1 MNNQEEIR
9 KAIKYLV
16 QVDSGD
22 QPPSYEKVKDIVQT
36 VAKLKSYTG
45 NIQNLV
51 DEIMMDMQT
60 RMGVGISI
68 VDRNADHD
76 EEWVQKRKDIAWTY
90 ANAYTDYLKRQGWSP
105 RVVESIR
112 TDCRRILGHMQNPAT
127 QGGWSRRGLVIGHVQ
142 SGKTANY
149 TGLLAHAADAGYK
162 CIIVIAGI
170 HNNLRKQT
178 QERIEAGFIGRTWQ
192 ETGKTVIK
200 VGVGAY
206 ANDYPEPVTITNV
219 RSDFNK
225 QTAERS
231 GWKLNDFRKPVVL
244 VIKKNVYTLES
255 LLGWLKDLNSVNGRI
270 TDVPLLMI
278 DDEADNASI
287 NTNRPELD
295 PTRTNRLIRRILGLF
310 DKGCYIGY
318 TATPFANIFI
328 DPDAYDEEDRKDLF
342 PKDFIYLLDKPTDYF
357 GPDMVFGN
365 DDDNDDEKDEDS
377 FWIREIDDAETWLP
391 IVHKKNFNVTGLPD
405 SLCRAFRQFVLV
417 RAIRNCRN
425 QKSQHCSML
434 VNVSRFVDVQKQVR
448 YLLSDYKE
456 RLHNAILANYALPDN
471 RSDGD
476 SYMYQLHTE
485 FDEEFMS
492 GKAGENMQGNPVT
505 WQGVKRELPDVLDDM
520 QFCVINSKS
529 DEILDYKRAENDGD
543 ALTVVAVGG
552 LSLSRGLTLEG
563 LCISYMYR
571 NTRMYDTLMQM
582 GRWFGYRYGYQD
594 LCRIWLNRDSI
605 GWYSHITDKTNE
617 LRAQIREMRKNG
629 MSPED
634 FGLFVGT
641 HPDNA
646 LLITA
651 RNKMRTGK
659 TIEIGQYFGGR
670 LKESTDLSADTE
682 ICRHNENLVREFLET
697 GFDGIC
703 ERFGENLFF
712 RNVSISVVENFL
724 RRFKMSTAG
733 MDEDKK
739 GIIGYLV
746 KIADDYPEADVL
758 CVSKQNRIGNHILGV
773 QERRRGWK
781 KDGDGIWR
789 TAKRRIGGTKL
800 EHYGLS
806 DEQLAEA
813 GKLAQEAYDEGHSKS
828 ASPSDVHYRKVR
840 RKPLLMIHL
849 LKIRDENSVIPAFG
863 ISFPF
868 DEQVR
873 RDHVVVV
880 NKVWLRQDDNMDD
893 SPEDEDDYDE

>member
-9 KAIKYLV
+9 KNIKHNLHLIFKDFPSRNDVEEKAIKFGQLFN
-16 QVDSGD
+16 
-22 QPPSYEKVKDIVQT
+22 
-36 VAKLKSYTG
+36 YTG

-51 DEIMMDMQT
+51 DEFMTDMQT

-76 EEWVQKRKDIAWTY
+76 EQWVQKRKDIAWTY

-127 QGGWSRRGLVIGHVQ
+127 REGWSRRGLVIGHVQ

-178 QERIEAGFIGRTWQ
+178 QERIEEGFVGRTLQ

-206 ANDYPEPVTITNV
+206 ANDYPEPVTITTI

-310 DKGCYIGY
+310 DKSCYIGY

-365 DDDNDDEKDEDS
+365 DDDNDDGEDEDS
-377 FWIREIDDAETWLP
+377 FWVREIDDAETWLP

-405 SLCRAFRQFVLV
+405 SLYRAFRQFVLV

-425 QKSQHCSML
+425 RKLQHCSML

-448 YLLSDYKE
+448 YLLSEYKE
-456 RLHNAILANYALPDN
+456 RLQNAVLANYALQDN
-471 RSDGD
+471 LSDRD
-476 SYMYQLHTE
+476 NYMYQLHTE
-485 FDEEFMS
+485 FNVEFMS
-492 GKAGENMQGNPVT
+492 GKAGENMQDNPVT
-505 WQGVKRELPDVLDDM
+505 WQDVKRELPGVLEDM

-529 DEILDYKRAENDGD
+529 DEILDYKRAENDGN

-651 RNKMRTGK
+651 RNKMRSGK
-659 TIEIGQYFGGR
+659 TIKIGQYFGGR
-670 LKESTDLSADTE
+670 LIESTDLSADTE
-682 ICRHNENLVREFLET
+682 ICRDNENLVREFMET
-697 GFDGIC
+697 GFGGIR

-724 RRFKMSTAG
+724 RRFKMATAG
-733 MDEDKK
+733 MEEDKK
-739 GIIGYLV
+739 GVIDYLV

-758 CVSKQNRIGNHILGV
+758 CVSTQNRIGNHILGV
-773 QERRRGWK
+773 QERRRGWE
-781 KDGDGIWR
+781 KDENGIWR

-800 EHYGLS
+800 ERYGLS

-849 LKIRDENSVIPAFG
+849 LKIRDEDCIIPAFG
-863 ISFPF
+863 ISFPL
-868 DEQVR
+868 DEQIR
-873 RDHVVVV
+873 HDHVVVV
-880 NKVWLRQDDNMDD
+880 NKVWLRQDDRMGD
-893 SPEDEDDYDE
+893 SPENEDDYDE

>member
-22 QPPSYEKVKDIVQT
+22 LPPSYEEVKGIVQT

-51 DEIMMDMQT
+51 DEIMTDMQT

-76 EEWVQKRKDIAWTY
+76 EKWVQKRKDIIWTY
-90 ANAYTDYLKRQGWSP
+90 AKAYTDYLKRQGWSP

-112 TDCRRILGHMQNPAT
+112 TDCRRILGHMQNPASKDES
-127 QGGWSRRGLVIGHVQ
+127 WSRRGLVIGHVQ

-178 QERIEAGFIGRTWQ
+178 QERIEAGFIGRTLK
-192 ETGKTVIK
+192 ETGERIK

-206 ANDYPEPVTITNV
+206 DNTYPEPDTFTTI

-225 QTAERS
+225 QIAES
-231 GWKLNDFRKPVVL
+231 GYKINNSKKPVVL

-270 TDVPLLMI
+270 KDIPLLMI

-310 DKGCYIGY
+310 DKSCYIGY

-342 PKDFIYLLDKPTDYF
+342 PKDFIYLLDKPTNYF

-365 DDDNDDEKDEDS
+365 DDDNEDGKDEDS

-391 IVHKKNFNVTGLPD
+391 IVHKKNFNVSGLPD

-456 RLHNAILANYALPDN
+456 RLHNAVLANYALPDN
-471 RSDGD
+471 LSDRD

-485 FDEEFMS
+485 FDGEFMS

-505 WQGVKRELPDVLDDM
+505 WQDIKRELPDVLEDM

-617 LRAQIREMRKNG
+617 LRVQIREMRKNG

-659 TIEIGQYFGGR
+659 TIKIGQYFGGR
-670 LKESTDLSADTE
+670 LVESTDLSADTK
-682 ICRHNENLVREFLET
+682 ICRDNENLVREFLKT
-697 GFDGIC
+697 GFGGIR
-703 ERFGENLFF
+703 ERFVENLFF
-712 RNVSISVVENFL
+712 RNAPISVVENFL

-733 MDEDKK
+733 MEEDKK
-739 GIIGYLV
+739 GVIDYLV
-746 KIADDYPEADVL
+746 KIADDYPDADVL
-758 CVSKQNRIGNHILGV
+758 CVSTQNRSGNHILGI
-773 QERRRGWK
+773 QERRRGWE
-781 KDGDGIWR
+781 KDENGIWR

-800 EHYGLS
+800 ERYGLS

-813 GKLAQEAYDEGHSKS
+813 GKLAREAYDEGHSKS

-849 LKIRDENSVIPAFG
+849 LKIQDEDCIIPAFG
-863 ISFPF
+863 ISFPL

-880 NKVWLRQDDNMDD
+880 NKVWLRQDDRMGDF
-893 SPEDEDDYDE
+893 PEDEEDYDE